1 MPEDRVQVPSRRKD
15 GTADQSDGYEIIGDA
30 DAAKTA
36 IAQQLAQNATAEAGA
51 ARAAEQ
57 AAENAGTPALSA
69 EEQARKD
76 EIDGIV
82 AQADADAQAEV
93 DARIAAPPAPA
104 TTSRRRKATETTA
117 ER

>member
-15 GTADQSDGYEIIGDA
+15 GTADQSDGYEIIGDP

-36 IAQQLAQNATAEAGA
+36 IAQQLAQNAGAEAGA
-51 ARAAEQ
+51 ARAEAQ
-57 AAENAGTPALSA
+57 AAENAEGPVLSA

-82 AQADADAQAEV
+82 AQAEADAQAEV
-93 DARIAAPPAPA
+93 DSRTPAPPAAA
-104 TTSRRRKATETTA
+104 TSGRRRKATETTA